1 MKGRPMITL
10 TQWVVLGFAVSILV
24 FLALNGVAW
33 LLEKVD
39 DFEARDKG
47 Y

>member
-1 MKGRPMITL
+1 MTF
-10 TQWVVLGFAVSILV
+10 TQWVILSFSISILV

-39 DFEARDKG
+39 EFEARDKG

>member
-1 MKGRPMITL
+1 MTF
-10 TQWVVLGFAVSILV
+10 TQWVILSFSISILV

-39 DFEARDKG
+39 EFEARDEG